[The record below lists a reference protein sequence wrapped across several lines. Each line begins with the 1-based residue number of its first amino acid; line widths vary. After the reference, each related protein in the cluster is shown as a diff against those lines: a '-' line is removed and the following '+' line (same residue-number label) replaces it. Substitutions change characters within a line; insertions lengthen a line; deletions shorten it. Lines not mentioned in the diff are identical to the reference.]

1 MKNNIELKDIE
12 SFKSF
17 YESNND
23 NLVAESKIKDLGLK
37 KASVNEQILNDYNFN
52 FNVTVPETKIYNQR
66 SSQQCNIYAFLRVV
80 KDIMRKRGLE
90 DIDLSANYIAFFDK
104 LEKINTLYS
113 ELIGDDNLTIDKI
126 RDKTNRYV
134 GNYGTFHFCL
144 KIINKYGIVP
154 EKEMP
159 DVNDKYNEFLTI
171 ELLRDKI
178 KSDALLLM
186 NKKEDKEKLK
196 KTLMNE
202 AYNFLAK
209 VYGTPP
215 LDFTINGS
223 NYTPLQFKE
232 WLTGDSLDNFVTVTS
247 INIESFYNSNA
258 YIPGIYI
265 NNNEEVRYLDHDN
278 QKKAILKQLK
288 SGISVWF
295 STEESKTLD
304 YKDDILDTNLYDY
317 NHLLSIRDISK
328 GDKIALGIID
338 YDHAMAITG
347 ALVENDE
354 IKQFKVDNSF
364 GYHGQFKGRIL
375 MTSDYFDNYVI
386 TTIIDKRFLEEIE

>member
-1 MKNNIELKDIE
+1 MNKEISLKDIE
-12 SFKSF
+12 EFAKEF
-17 YESNND
+17 ENNNSNLEDSN
-23 NLVAESKIKDLGLK
+23 KIKDFGIMT
-37 KASVNEQILNDYNFN
+37 ASKDTNKCSSLEFKFN
-52 FNVTVPETKIYNQR
+52 IEVPESKIYNQR
-66 SSQQCNIYAFLRVV
+66 GSQQCNIYAFLRVV

-90 DIDLSANYIAFFDK
+90 DIDLSASYIAFFDK
-104 LEKINTLYS
+104 LEKINTLYND
-113 ELIGDDNLTIDKI
+113 LISDDNLTIDKI

-144 KIINKYGIVP
+144 KIINKYGIMP
-154 EKEMP
+154 EKEMS
-159 DVNDKYNEFLTI
+159 DVNEKYNESLTL

-186 NKKEDKEKLK
+186 DEKGDKEKLK

-202 AYNFLAK
+202 AYNFLAN
-209 VYGTPP
+209 VYGVPP
-215 LDFTINGS
+215 LDFTIHGS

-232 WLTGDSLDNFVTVTS
+232 WLTGDSLDNFITVTS
-247 INIESFYNSNA
+247 IDIDSFYNSNA
-258 YIPGIYI
+258 FIPSVYLSD
-265 NNNEEVRYLDHDN
+265 NEEVRYLDHDK
-278 QKKAILKQLK
+278 QKKAILKQLE
-288 SGISVWF
+288 SGISVLF

-304 YKDDILDTNLYDY
+304 YQDDILDTNLYNY
-317 NHLLSIRDISK
+317 NHLLNIRNISK
-328 GDKIALGIID
+328 EEKIILGIID

-347 ALVENDE
+347 ALVENDK

-364 GYHGQFKGRIL
+364 GYHGQFKGRVI

>member
-1 MKNNIELKDIE
+1 MNKEISLKDIE
-12 SFKSF
+12 EFAKEF
-17 YESNND
+17 ENNNSNLEDSN
-23 NLVAESKIKDLGLK
+23 KIKDFGIMT
-37 KASVNEQILNDYNFN
+37 ASKDTNKCSSLEFKFN
-52 FNVTVPETKIYNQR
+52 IEVPESKIYNQR
-66 SSQQCNIYAFLRVV
+66 GSQQCNIYAFLRVV

-90 DIDLSANYIAFFDK
+90 DIDLSASYIAFFDK
-104 LEKINTLYS
+104 LEKINTLYND
-113 ELIGDDNLTIDKI
+113 LISDDNLTIDKI

-159 DVNDKYNEFLTI
+159 DVNDKYKEFLTI

-186 NKKEDKEKLK
+186 DKKESKEELK
-196 KTLMNE
+196 KALMDE
-202 AYNFLAK
+202 AYMFLVK
-209 VYGTPP
+209 VYGIPP
-215 LDFTINGS
+215 LNFTFQGS

-232 WLTGDSLDNFVTVTS
+232 LLTGNSLDNFITVTS
-247 INIESFYNSNA
+247 INVDSFYNSNA
-258 YIPGIYI
+258 FIPSVYMDD
-265 NNNEEVRYLDHDN
+265 NEEVKYLDQDK
-278 QKKAILKQLK
+278 QKKAILKQLE
-288 SGISVWF
+288 SGVSVWF
-295 STEESKTLD
+295 STEESKTLNYQD
-304 YKDDILDTNLYDY
+304 NILDNNLYDFNY
-317 NHLLSIRDISK
+317 LLNIRDISK
-328 GDKIALGIID
+328 EDKIALGIID

-347 ALVENDE
+347 ALVENNK

-364 GYHGQFKGRIL
+364 GYHGQFKGRVI